1 MSLYISGCIVLGAPT
16 IMDGGTVVV
25 ELMSNG
31 NGDARDFCI
40 ILKVS
45 LCSCAAVDKRL
56 KHRENDALV

>member
-1 MSLYISGCIVLGAPT
+1 
-16 IMDGGTVVV
+16 MDGGTVVV